1 MKNFLRRLYKDE
13 AGVIYIEYALIA
25 LLIAVFLVAAITLLQ
40 AQIVAA
46 FAAITAA
53 LAAAIG

>member
-13 AGVIYIEYALIA
+13 AGVIYIEYSLIA